1 MSIISSF
8 AKLELVNRKAKMF
21 SGSFHTSG
29 RLLSGLLT
37 VVFLLSAY
45 LSGYAQ
51 SINNWPST
59 ACVGVEATQAYSIV
73 GTSGCSFAAFE
84 GLSQG
89 SVTHSSGDDY
99 YITWNSAG
107 TFSIRAVYRCG
118 QSMTI
123 TYTNYVS
130 TTVNASP
137 PTATL
142 SGSTVYCS
150 NTTAGTLSA
159 SPSSGYTYQWYKDG
173 STAVGSNSPNYTPSS
188 SPGTHNYSVK
198 LTGSNGC
205 YKTSSAVAVTENP
218 APSSATLSGTSTICS
233 GQSAALFASIS
244 GGTAP
249 YSFSL
254 NNGPVINNYV
264 SGNSISVA
272 PSSTTTY
279 SFLGSVSDSKG
290 CSVTGTGSATVTVKP
305 TPTASFVNSPPST
318 ACVGQTQMFVTQGG
332 MSNYFWQI
340 PAGATTVSG
349 GTSTDNTLTLTWNS
363 PVTQTVSVSY
373 ANSGCPSNVASVS
386 VTVGQGFVP
395 TISTTAT
402 DVCVG
407 TTNNVYTTES
417 GQSNY
422 QWSVSAGGTITAGA
436 GTSSITVTWNTA
448 GAQTVTASYGA
459 STSCTVPATKQV
471 TVSAPP
477 APVTDVLGL
486 KVNFVGEPSHL
497 QAVGAA
503 DATSFVWDDGN
514 SGVNFTNQG
523 TGIPGRDVWAE
534 GSSDDCK
541 TLTVQPMNHGCAG
554 TTYNF
559 PFKVLPKSA
568 TPDVLPP
575 QKQDALSCTSAN
587 GACVDCE
594 KFLFLPKHSNHYV
607 GCIDEYGPVTLK
619 MKADFGELY
628 NLGERPFTVSFK
640 ATVTAYYDLPGINQT
655 FEVNFKLTTGAP
667 EQLYLKELAMNPQ
680 LLKFIG
686 IKVSGFSS
694 TDAVASSFVQL
705 VSSFEENEDAISAA
719 GATVLPTDPTIDNT
733 KWEQTFTWTSCPDVT
748 NYQFQLLRIY
758 GDTEAAEIA
767 DWDKAWDKALN
778 IYTESA
784 EPSVTVS
791 MAEGGHDSKYY
802 WRVRAIGNLEDGLA
816 NPENLKAVWSS
827 EAHLKNFTYTHPE
840 EDKNWIYSRTFT
852 EGNHVS
858 EQVTYANG
866 LQQVN
871 QQQTRLQDVNQVV
884 ASQMLQDYAGRN
896 AVSSLPIPVAG
907 RTKLGY
913 ISNLL
918 SNGASSYSTGD
929 FDFNDLTTDKVS
941 NPSTATD
948 LGGYY
953 SGTDNGQNAGV
964 ANAEGYPYTRTIF
977 TNDGT
982 NRVKEQSGVGQKHSL
997 AGGKTVKT
1005 VYSNPAAGE
1014 LIQLF
1019 GKEAPNVNSVQKITT
1034 YDANGTG
1041 SVAYKTKDGKV
1052 IATAL
1057 VVTTDIT
1064 TTHLTALASRAAA
1077 TKTIVDEVKL
1087 NTRENAYTAVSRK
1100 PLVFAANT
1108 SVTVDYEITPAQLL
1122 ELCPPSVNS
1131 TGLVSYYPFDGDATD
1146 ASTKGYNGIASGAT
1160 VVSDAFG
1167 GQALAFDGSTG
1178 YIDMGD
1184 NADFDFG
1191 ADDFTVSYWVR
1202 KNVNTPGN
1210 LENTPG
1216 VNKWA
1221 NTNSKGTNEWALNLS
1236 TGPNSNRAIFQ
1247 IESGQTMYNVASINN
1262 LTLGAWAHLVG
1273 VRRAGKIYL
1282 FVNGVLQGSTTVN
1295 SVPVNNVGRP
1305 LWVGKIGAG
1314 LNTAGYFDELA
1325 IYRRGLSDDEVKQ
1338 LYQRSGPLCKT
1349 CDYKVEFFLHK
1360 DGDPLYVNTGLPP
1373 AQLIHA
1379 GECAD
1384 QASLKWDPPVFTLAD
1399 LEAGVLYQLEKRIT
1413 INNLDPNATNPSKTY
1428 LQEHEDQLR
1437 TYYEGQAY
1445 ATGSV
1450 LKTVQDMLAPP
1461 SPSDPEWKPNLQ
1473 ALKTYL
1479 DGKVTDK
1486 TITFDTDNQ
1495 QYVIP
1500 VSTGTNGCRDYVF
1513 IQAITLC
1520 AADISTTY
1528 CTDGT
1533 IHSYESYFE
1542 SKVRERDPD
1551 VVLRTADG
1559 HLSYAYFTNRLT
1571 NPATKIYFLP
1581 GQFDTMIANLIAD
1594 NGTYADN
1601 SPKVDCKLAWDV
1613 FASETEM
1620 FLARGAIDYTK
1631 ESADNLELLGPNML
1645 PNNADNNL
1653 YENFVKALD
1662 GRIKEGMNTG
1672 QPVNENDLP
1681 PDVCNGDGTNGYF
1694 IRKTDLYGQIGGQT
1708 IQPDVL
1714 HAYRLVFIDDQ
1725 VKSMADALRYYAGVA
1740 NTTATDLSLFTPLTF
1755 CKKYQLSLQTQFGNQ
1770 NVDPD
1775 EATATA
1781 KTIQLMRNGCGKMC
1795 EARSEEFRQAL
1806 INDIL
1811 SNNNAAKIEHY
1822 TTTAR
1827 AFFNKNTNEW
1837 DERWSGVYDLTVN
1850 TTGFDYSECELNAMV
1865 DALIQNCISYC
1876 NTPLT
1881 PHVNG
1886 TPQYGTDAELLRLKQ
1901 AMVYNFEV
1909 KVNEDAQTCETGWDN
1924 LKSSEAAGTTPGFG
1938 WNFSKALFTTGGTIK
1953 RLVRHDDGNYYAFV
1967 SLSSTPTGRD
1977 KVSLNDNSVIQNNG
1991 EDDFV
1996 VLKFDQDG
2004 NLLWKNH
2011 FETRYVSGESR
2022 NNQTAR
2028 LKFAIDLNGDVILEA
2043 VAKDNYNNTSYVV
2056 DIYLNGLKVLGPLDA
2071 AIPSQLN
2078 AGYITRIKANGDL
2091 AWIKENHNGFPY
2103 DFYYDAAHPV
2113 PTWQIVVK
2121 NGYVFHLNSDTNGNY
2136 RLVKRNL
2143 TNGEIDPTFV
2153 SDSFRFPFYSGT
2165 DFVEINNEFYIRHN
2179 GYVAN
2184 THGNNSI
2191 YINNNVAASWTPH
2204 ASITIALTKFNS
2216 EGKFVYTRFFDSN
2229 AGIHHLD
2236 DLNKGNGF
2244 LSFIGKSADFGN
2256 FETDTYNV
2264 VIDGVSRD
2272 VQASQFYVVEM
2283 QPDGT
2288 FNWKGVFPWTDPW
2301 NLPFINSGDYTY
2313 GTQSDPSWK
2322 LLRYSVSQHTS
2333 EILEFPSGVRTGT
2346 LYFNGFTDYGSQKEV
2361 IGFYT
2366 QTYAK
2371 PFGDITINQ
2380 LNTTG
2385 IGIVGAGTAFIA
2397 RYGDIPCR
2405 YNLCFKFTDGP
2416 TSVEV
2421 PDGLEDVVNKPQKQ
2435 TCEAAT
2441 ANTITAS
2448 INQQVEQAINLRIES
2463 FREVYKT
2470 CAEPSRINDKMV
2482 LSYATGLHQFTL
2494 YYYDRA
2500 GHLMRTVPPKGVV
2513 LLPVNT
2519 AAAVASSSNLYPA
2532 HTLVTEYQ
2540 YNSVGQL
2547 VRQHTPDANPAAT
2560 TRPVSTSTESIF
2572 NASDYFAT
2580 SIYNDKGQ
2588 IRFSRNAKQKQ
2599 ASENKYAYSKY
2610 DELGRLI
2617 EVGEADNYD
2626 EATLYSMRN
2635 QNSSFPST
2643 GRFVTKTFYTQ
2654 EYDPATFAA
2663 GHALPTGYEQANLRN
2678 RVSYAL
2684 TDEDGDLTKGDDQ
2697 VVTIYSYDPHGN
2709 VTWIVQQ
2716 IPGMQIPDPDHPA
2729 TGVGIRYQYDLLSG
2743 KITQISYN
2751 PGAVD
2756 AFYHKYEYDE
2766 SNHIIAVYT
2775 SRDSYLWEK
2784 EACYKY
2790 YLHGPL
2796 KRTVIGKDQ
2805 LQGMDY
2811 TYTIHGWLKAL
2822 NNPKLD
2828 KTSDPMKD
2836 GDTGSLTARDAFG
2849 MALTYYSGD
2858 YRHSGSTLDASSP
2871 DVLSANGLDLYN
2883 GNIAAWASR
2892 NYYSGSINS
2901 AYASANL
2908 NYKDNVTGYQFQY
2921 DELNRLLQS
2930 NFSYL
2935 SGAWTPAATA
2945 YKSTNAYDA
2954 NGNITSVVTYDGSAL
2969 VDNVP
2974 TTAPMVY
2981 YAKTN
2986 QLSHVPDLVTTPGF
3000 TQDVE
3005 PQTAGNYLYDQIGNL
3020 TRDQKQKNSIKWSPY
3035 GKVLSVDNDGGTH
3048 TQFRYDASGNRVSKR
3063 RTNTA
3068 GLSTT
3073 TYYVRDANTNV
3084 MGVYERTEGGTTT
3097 ELTLL
3102 ELPIY
3107 GSERLGQYNKPIAVP
3122 AQPVEGLQ
3130 SGEVRI
3136 DADVMKNTYEGIS
3149 YLVNSN
3155 VTLTLGPG
3163 FTNVGSDGNATPLTV
3178 RVGESGGVPSPGA
3191 GIYTRQLSSRLY
3203 ELKDHLH
3210 NMRAVITDTKLS
3222 VVNLGTPGA
3231 FEPEVTNVSNYY
3243 PFGMDQPGRTW
3254 SADLKYRYGF
3264 NGKEKDDNGE
3274 WGSATYDYGFRIYN
3288 PSFGRFLSVDPLTA
3302 SYPWLTPYQFASNM
3316 PISAVD
3322 LDGLE
3327 ALFSIDYDLLTTKKI
3342 KVTRSTDI
3350 FGVITTTVAHKW
3362 SDTQSIETSI
3372 SNDELSETEAGEIKD
3387 GSWLDKFL
3395 GGLSYPNAAI
3405 NKGELDKIKKVV
3417 HEPAWSGSG
3426 GALTFAIA
3434 MKMFSNLKKEQRDAS
3449 TELGYRYENTF
3460 LHFTGQA
3467 LATVLYGAS
3476 AATIAANAHEV
3487 EAKGLFSGDPKDM
3500 AIDPSAGIF
3509 TQEQAMVD
3517 AYIDMVNNA
3526 WARSFGE
3533 AWRKK
3538 NNVNSKT
3545 VWTDELTGKFLSDV
3559 QDYFSKSYKK
3569 LTFEKFE
3576 PDFVK
3581 NVTGRINEINGKGKK
3596 KE

>member
-1 MSIISSF
+1 MLSRSLRASG
-8 AKLELVNRKAKMF
+8 KAF
-21 SGSFHTSG
+21 GC
-29 RLLSGLLT
+29 LLT
-37 VVFLLSAY
+37 VILSLSTFLSAY
-45 LSGYAQ
+45 SQTSGGTTAVTNPCQGEPVTYNTGIDTQNCFIQALDKPNEATSI
-51 SINNWPST
+51 SINGAN
-59 ACVGVEATQAYSIV
+59 
-73 GTSGCSFAAFE
+73 
-84 GLSQG
+84 
-89 SVTHSSGDDY
+89 VT
-99 YITWNSAG
+99 ITWSAPG
-107 TFSIRAVYRCG
+107 SYSFRPIVRC
-118 QSMTI
+118 
-123 TYTNYVS
+123 
-130 TTVNASP
+130 
-137 PTATL
+137 
-142 SGSTVYCS
+142 GSTVTPGSYINVTVKASPAAVITPTGAAEICS
-150 NTTAGTLSA
+150 NGTLFLLA
-159 SPSSGYTYQWYKDG
+159 TPSSGYTYQWYKDV
-173 STAVGSNSPNYTPSS
+173 TTPVGSNSPNYATSN
-188 SPGTHNYSVK
+188 SPGTHNYTVK
-198 LTGSNGC
+198 LTGSNSC
-205 YKTSSAVAVTENP
+205 YTISSPKTVTQNAAPTSAVL
-218 APSSATLSGTSTICS
+218 SAYQGFQKICS
-233 GQSAALFASIS
+233 GQSAYVSSNIS
-244 GGTAP
+244 GGTPP
-249 YSFSL
+249 YSFTLS
-254 NNGPVINNYV
+254 NGTVVNNYFSPQPIMV
-264 SGNSISVA
+264 N
-272 PSSTTTY
+272 PNTTTTY
-279 SFLGSVSDSKG
+279 TFASGVTDAKG
-290 CSVTGTGSATVTVKP
+290 CTVSGTGSGIVYVQQTL
-305 TPTASFVNSPPST
+305 TASFENNPST
-318 ACVGQTQMFVTQGG
+318 SSCVGQTQTFTTQGG
-332 MSNYFWQI
+332 MVSYSWSI
-340 PAGATTVSG
+340 PPGATVGGGGSLDNSMTVTWTTP
-349 GTSTDNTLTLTWNS
+349 GTKTIR
-363 PVTQTVSVSY
+363 VSY
-373 ANSGCPSNVASVS
+373 IDGDEFGCQSTEASLT

-417 GQSNY
+417 GQGNY

-436 GTSSITVTWNTA
+436 GTSSITVTWNTP

-534 GSSDDCK
+534 GSSDNCK

-559 PFKVLPKSA
+559 PFRVLPKSS

-575 QKQDALSCTSAN
+575 LKQDALSCTSAN

-607 GCIDEYGPVTLK
+607 GCIDDYGLVTLK
-619 MKADFGELY
+619 LKADFGELY

-694 TDAVASSFVQL
+694 TDAVASSFVEL

-719 GATVLPTDPTIDNT
+719 TATVLPTPAAIDNT

-758 GDTEAAEIA
+758 GQDEAAEIA
-767 DWDKAWDKALN
+767 DWNKAWDKALN
-778 IYTESA
+778 IYTESD
-784 EPSVTVS
+784 ETSVTVS
-791 MAEGGHDSKYY
+791 MAEGGNDSKYY

-816 NPENLKAVWSS
+816 NPENLKAIWSS
-827 EAHLKNFTYTHPE
+827 ETSGVQGFNYTHPE
-840 EDKNWIYSRTFT
+840 DNKNWIYSRTFT

-858 EQVTYANG
+858 EQLTYANG

-884 ASQMLQDYAGRN
+884 ASQTLQDYAGRN

-941 NPSTATD
+941 NPSTAVD

-982 NRVKEQSGVGQKHSL
+982 GRVKEQSGVGQKHSL
-997 AGGKTVKT
+997 AGGKTAKT

-1064 TTHLTALASRAAA
+1064 TTHLTALASRATAA
-1077 TKTIVDEVKL
+1077 KTIVDEVKL

-1100 PLVFAANT
+1100 PLVFSANT

-1146 ASTKGYNGIASGAT
+1146 AGTKGYNGTSTGAS
-1160 VVSDAFG
+1160 VVPDAFG
-1167 GQALAFDGSTG
+1167 GQALALDGGTG

-1221 NTNSKGTNEWALNLS
+1221 NTASKGTNEWALNLS

-1360 DGDPLYVNTGLPP
+1360 DGDPLYVNAGLPP
-1373 AQLIHA
+1373 AQLIQA

-1384 QASLKWDPPVFTLAD
+1384 QTSLKWDPPVFTLAD

-1413 INNLDPNATNPSKTY
+1413 INNLDPNTTNPSKTY

-1461 SPSDPEWKPNLQ
+1461 SPSDPNWKPNLQ
-1473 ALKTYL
+1473 ALKIYL

-1486 TITFDTDNQ
+1486 TITFDPDNQ

-1520 AADISTTY
+1520 ATNMGDA
-1528 CTDGT
+1528 CAFGT
-1533 IHSYESYFE
+1533 GYENDYERYFKDE
-1542 SKVRERDPD
+1542 ILKRDPQFVLTTTQGG
-1551 VVLRTADG
+1551 VVYLN
-1559 HLSYAYFTNRLT
+1559 YAYFTNRLD
-1571 NPATKIYFLP
+1571 NTKLYFAQ
-1581 GQFDTMIANLIAD
+1581 GQLNTMIANLIAD
-1594 NGTYADN
+1594 NSGRVTCN
-1601 SPKVDCKLAWDV
+1601 TAWDV
-1613 FASETEM
+1613 FQSETEM
-1620 FLARGAIDYTK
+1620 FLAKGAIDYTK
-1631 ESADNLELLGPNML
+1631 ESPDNLEILGPNML
-1645 PNNADNNL
+1645 PTNTDNNL
-1653 YENFVKALD
+1653 YDNFVKALD
-1662 GRIKEGMNTG
+1662 GRIKEAMNTG
-1672 QPVNENDLP
+1672 QTVNENDP
-1681 PDVCNGDGTNGYF
+1681 VPDVCNGDGSNGYF
-1694 IRKTDLYGQIGGQT
+1694 VKKSDWYGWIQGASV
-1708 IQPDVL
+1708 QPDLL
-1714 HAYRLVFIDDQ
+1714 HAYRLVFMDDR
-1725 VKSMADALRYYAGVA
+1725 VNGLADALRYCAGVS
-1740 NTTATDLSLFTPLTF
+1740 NTTPVTASMLMGLTF
-1755 CKKYQLSLQTQFGNQ
+1755 CKKYQLSQLTQFGDQGVN
-1770 NVDPD
+1770 D
-1775 EATATA
+1775 EQTKAAALTKA
-1781 KTIQLMRNGCGKMC
+1781 IDLMRKQCGKAC

-1806 INDIL
+1806 INDIM
-1811 SNNNAAKIEHY
+1811 NKNNAAKIEHY
-1822 TTTAR
+1822 STRKDMWGNRWIGLYDGTA
-1827 AFFNKNTNEW
+1827 
-1837 DERWSGVYDLTVN
+1837 N
-1850 TTGFDYSECELNAMV
+1850 TTGFDYSECEIDAMV
-1865 DALIQNCISYC
+1865 EALIENCKGYC

-1881 PHVNG
+1881 PWLDAATGV
-1886 TPQYGTDAELLRLKQ
+1886 TVYGTQGERDKLKK
-1901 AMVYNFEV
+1901 AMLYDFEV
-1909 KVNEDAQTCETGWDN
+1909 SISSPGQSCQAGWDEI
-1924 LKSSEAAGTTPGFG
+1924 KPSMSSETVNCLIPAAAADAYLESFID
-1938 WNFSKALFTTGGTIK
+1938 KAGNVYVMGRY
-1953 RLVRHDDGNYYAFV
+1953 RLWVD
-1967 SLSSTPTGRD
+1967 
-1977 KVSLNDNSVIQNNG
+1977 LNDGTRLSNADQTIPDFFLAKFSQEGVLQWYRKFKYEEIRSTLTGSLPVYTATENSGSSDPAFTIVNPISSLQSDYDLVLDGKKITGINLG
-1991 EDDFV
+1991 EAVYHLFR
-1996 VLKFDQDG
+1996 FDANG
-2004 NLLWKNH
+2004 NLLWDEVAANVNVKNLFYPEVKNIEYDNSFLH
-2011 FETRYVSGESR
+2011 LRYPANSTDLGFSVLKRSGSNGNIIGTGSTLTTTYSQTGGIPTFRFENLSR
-2022 NNQTAR
+2022 
-2028 LKFAIDLNGDVILEA
+2028 DLNGNLFQAGEVSP
-2043 VAKDNYNNTSYVV
+2043 K
-2056 DIYLNGLKVLGPLDA
+2056 
-2071 AIPSQLN
+2071 AIN
-2078 AGYITRIKANGDL
+2078 
-2091 AWIKENHNGFPY
+2091 
-2103 DFYYDAAHPV
+2103 
-2113 PTWQIVVK
+2113 
-2121 NGYVFHLNSDTNGNY
+2121 
-2136 RLVKRNL
+2136 
-2143 TNGEIDPTFV
+2143 
-2153 SDSFRFPFYSGT
+2153 
-2165 DFVEINNEFYIRHN
+2165 
-2179 GYVAN
+2179 
-2184 THGNNSI
+2184 
-2191 YINNNVAASWTPH
+2191 
-2204 ASITIALTKFNS
+2204 
-2216 EGKFVYTRFFDSN
+2216 
-2229 AGIHHLD
+2229 
-2236 DLNKGNGF
+2236 
-2244 LSFIGKSADFGN
+2244 FIF
-2256 FETDTYNV
+2256 
-2264 VIDGVSRD
+2264 DGVSRFQTSASLYSLVLSVYNSNGIYQASNVLTFSIGGGVSGLPKID
-2272 VQASQFYVVEM
+2272 VQFIHYASQNKVIIKN
-2283 QPDGT
+2283 GT
-2288 FNWKGVFPWTDPW
+2288 GASSLTILGNSISGGQILTAD
-2301 NLPFINSGDYTY
+2301 IDNSGQLSNVQKVLAADAYYYIRSIDLSHDAKVHVTSSTTSTVTVVNSADGNSPATY
-2313 GTQSDPSWK
+2313 ELNDFYD
-2322 LLRYSVSQHTS
+2322 LYRAS
-2333 EILEFPSGVRTGT
+2333 ETVFYAIAGKSGC
-2346 LYFNGFTDYGSQKEV
+2346 
-2361 IGFYT
+2361 I
-2366 QTYAK
+2366 
-2371 PFGDITINQ
+2371 
-2380 LNTTG
+2380 
-2385 IGIVGAGTAFIA
+2385 
-2397 RYGDIPCR
+2397 
-2405 YNLCFKFTDGP
+2405 YNLEKFSTSGACSKDLCFHFTSAPG
-2416 TSVEV
+2416 SVTI

-2482 LSYATGLHQFTL
+2482 LSYNTGLHHFTL

-2500 GHLMRTVPPKGVV
+2500 GNLMRTVPPKGVV

-2519 AAAVASSSNLYPA
+2519 TAAIASSSNLYPA

-2540 YNSVGQL
+2540 YNSLGQL

-2560 TRPVSTSTESIF
+2560 VRPVSTSTESVF

-2580 SIYNDKGQ
+2580 SIYNDKGK

-2599 ASENKYAYSKY
+2599 ASENKYAYTKY
-2610 DELGRLI
+2610 DELGRII
-2617 EVGEADNYD
+2617 EVGEVDNYN
-2626 EATLYSMRN
+2626 EAMLYSMRN

-2654 EYDPATFAA
+2654 EYDPATFAT
-2663 GHALPTGYEQANLRN
+2663 GHALPTGYEQNNLRN
-2678 RVSYAL
+2678 RVSYTL
-2684 TDEDGDLTKGDDQ
+2684 TDEDGDLTMDDDQ
-2697 VVTIYSYDPHGN
+2697 VITIYSYDPHGN
-2709 VTWIVQQ
+2709 INWILQQ
-2716 IPGMQIPDPDHPA
+2716 IPGMQISDPNHLA
-2729 TGVGIRYQYDLLSG
+2729 TGIGIRYQYDLISG
-2743 KITQISYN
+2743 KVTQVSYN
-2751 PGAVD
+2751 PGQAD

-2766 SNHIIAVYT
+2766 NNRITTVFT

-2784 EACYKY
+2784 EAEYSY
-2790 YLHGPL
+2790 YLHGQM
-2796 KRTVIGKDQ
+2796 KRTVIGEDQ
-2805 LQGMDY
+2805 VQGMDY
-2811 TYTIHGWLKAL
+2811 THTIHGWLKAL
-2822 NNPKLD
+2822 NNPQLD

-2901 AYASANL
+2901 PYANASV

-2930 NFSYL
+2930 NFNYL
-2935 SGAWTPAATA
+2935 SGTWTSAGTA

-3000 TQDVE
+3000 GQDVE
-3005 PQTAGNYLYDQIGNL
+3005 PQAAGNYLYDQVGNL
-3020 TRDQKQKNSIKWSPY
+3020 TRDQKQGNSIKWSPY
-3035 GKVLSVDNDGGTH
+3035 GKVLRVNNDGGTY
-3048 TQFRYDASGNRVSKR
+3048 TQFHYDALGNRVSKR

-3073 TYYVRDANTNV
+3073 TYYVRDAAGNI

-3107 GSERLGQYNKPIAVP
+3107 GSNRLGQYNKPITVP
-3122 AQPVEGLQ
+3122 TQPIEGLQ

-3136 DADVMKNTYEGIS
+3136 DADANKNTYEGIS
-3149 YLVNSN
+3149 YLINST

-3178 RVGESGGVPSPGA
+3178 RIGESGGVPLPGT
-3191 GIYTRQLSSRLY
+3191 GMYTRELSSRLY
-3203 ELKDHLH
+3203 ELKDHLG
-3210 NMRAVITDTKLS
+3210 NIRAVITDTKLS
-3222 VVNLGTPGA
+3222 VVSSGTPVA
-3231 FEPEVTNVSNYY
+3231 FEPKVTNVSNYY

-3254 SADLKYRYGF
+3254 SADLKYRYAF
-3264 NGKEKDDNGE
+3264 NGKEKDGNGE
-3274 WGSATYDYGFRIYN
+3274 WGSANYDYGFRIYN
-3288 PSFGRFLSVDPLTA
+3288 PSIGRFLNIDPLA
-3302 SYPWLTPYQFASNM
+3302 DDYPMLTPYQFASNT
-3316 PISAVD
+3316 PIQAID

-3327 ALFSIDYDLLTTKKI
+3327 GQYYVIDLNSKEPKLKFNK
-3342 KVTRSTDI
+3342 
-3350 FGVITTTVAHKW
+3350 TVDYW
-3362 SDTQSIETSI
+3362 LIPNSIETDYVTVEAPGPNGSYI
-3372 SNDELSETEAGEIKD
+3372 SYTFTAAAGDCPGCGTGNYIEDFKKFKEDPIQAIASGEYRTDQEILGNMVKEAALALLFKRAIKLPKTSTTNTLGITRKLTAKQNGKVFAFTIKD
-3387 GSWLDKFL
+3387 G
-3395 GGLSYPNAAI
+3395 
-3405 NKGELDKIKKVV
+3405 KIK
-3417 HEPAWSGSG
+3417 
-3426 GALTFAIA
+3426 FA
-3434 MKMFSNLKKEQRDAS
+3434 D
-3449 TELGYRYENTF
+3449 
-3460 LHFTGQA
+3460 
-3467 LATVLYGAS
+3467 
-3476 AATIAANAHEV
+3476 
-3487 EAKGLFSGDPKDM
+3487 
-3500 AIDPSAGIF
+3500 
-3509 TQEQAMVD
+3509 
-3517 AYIDMVNNA
+3517 
-3526 WARSFGE
+3526 
-3533 AWRKK
+3533 K
-3538 NNVNSKT
+3538 N
-3545 VWTDELTGKFLSDV
+3545 
-3559 QDYFSKSYKK
+3559 
-3569 LTFEKFE
+3569 
-3576 PDFVK
+3576 
-3581 NVTGRINEINGKGKK
+3581 NGKGLYDFVITEKGEFK
-3596 KE
+3596 IGRGHYTLSGEAASVKGAGQIHIDSDGKIDYIDDYSGHYQPNKQELIQQAEALKAAGLTAEKLDVVTTHSP